1 MLTYAGVCRYGKEK
15 AEFKLA
21 LLTASAPRSA
31 RADGVSIVDVHALD
45 ASVKADQK
53 GSPFWLWLS
62 WPLRCSVYLLHWY
75 KVQIRTPE
83 KLRADTGERR
93 RHGLHLLAYWYKSTY
108 TDI

>member
-31 RADGVSIVDVHALD
+31 RAEGVCVVDAHALD
-45 ASVKADQK
+45 ASVKAEQK

-62 WPLRCSVYLLHWY
+62 WPLRCSVFLL
-75 KVQIRTPE
+75 
-83 KLRADTGERR
+83 
-93 RHGLHLLAYWYKSTY
+93 YWYKSTN
-108 TDI
+108 TDT